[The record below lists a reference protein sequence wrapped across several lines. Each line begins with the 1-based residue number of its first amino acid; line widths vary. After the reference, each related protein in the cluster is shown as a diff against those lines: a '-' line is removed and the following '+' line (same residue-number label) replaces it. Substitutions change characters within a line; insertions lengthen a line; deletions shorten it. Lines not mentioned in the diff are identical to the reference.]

1 MRLPLLRS
9 VGLLAVVLAASV
21 GIDSA
26 GARAASHL
34 DSIQKSGR
42 LRVCIWPAYFGIT
55 YRNPRNGQLEGI
67 DIDLAHQLASD
78 LKVSAEFVDSSF
90 ADLVKNLTTDACD
103 IAMHAVGVRPDRAEH
118 MDFSAPYLVSGIYA
132 VAPRTHA
139 SIRTWADIDQPGHVV
154 VVQKGTYMEPV
165 MRETLKKAQVAVVE
179 DFKQR
184 EQEVESGRADVFM
197 TDYPYGQRM
206 ATQTPWATLLAPP
219 TPLAPTPYAY
229 AVPKG
234 DSVWLAR
241 VNQFVSDIK
250 RDGRLT
256 TYAEKNG
263 LAPII
268 AP

>member
-1 MRLPLLRS
+1 MTFRRCLLS
-9 VGLLAVVLAASV
+9 VLIAAATWVGGGSHPATAAS
-21 GIDSA
+21 
-26 GARAASHL
+26 SHL
-34 DSIQKSGR
+34 QTIEKTGH
-42 LRVCIWPAYFGIT
+42 LRVCIWPGYFAIT

-67 DIDLAHQLASD
+67 DIDLAQQLAHD
-78 LKVSAEFVDSSF
+78 LKAEVEFVDSSF
-90 ADLVKNLTTDACD
+90 ADLVKNITSDACD

-118 MDFSAPYLVSGIYA
+118 MDFSTPYLVSGIYG

-139 SIRTWADIDQPGHVV
+139 SIKTWADIDQPGHVV

-165 MRETLKKAQVAVVE
+165 MRDTLKKAQVMVVE

-206 ATQTPWATLLAPP
+206 ATQTPWATLLAPE

-234 DSVWLAR
+234 DPEWLAR

-250 RDGRLT
+250 RDGRLK

-263 LAPII
+263 LGPIVAP
-268 AP
+268 